1 MARLVLDGTAAELLA
16 FYDLVPP
23 VELVALPHEGKN
35 NLNALV
41 RTGAGAFVA
50 KTYASLSYDDP
61 ASIDY
66 EQRLLA
72 WLAGAGLSFDV
83 PSRRHTR
90 ASPGSSPRRQGTPRP
105 SCAAAPRGRVVRRF
119 TAMFAPSSLPAPKDH
134 HYQSILMV

>member
-83 PSRRHTR
+83 PMPIATR
-90 ASPGSSPRRQGTPRP
+90 DDALLVHGPHGPLLVS
-105 SCAAAPRGRVVRRF
+105 AAWLLVPP
-119 TAMFAPSSLPAPKDH
+119 AMPSS
-134 HYQSILMV
+134 SGNRG